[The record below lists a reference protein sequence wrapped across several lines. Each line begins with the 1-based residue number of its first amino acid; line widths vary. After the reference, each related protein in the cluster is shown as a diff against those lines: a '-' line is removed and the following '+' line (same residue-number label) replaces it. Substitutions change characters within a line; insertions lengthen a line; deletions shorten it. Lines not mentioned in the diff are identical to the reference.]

1 LRKQRNAR
9 QRDKEK
15 LDALG
20 RDASVVAV
28 REQAVQVDVP
38 DEKLVDDQRD
48 DAERPR
54 HDEIRQKLA
63 SHCATPYPCTA
74 AKTVAF
80 STFIYLYEKIK
91 GLSRAIKEVDL
102 ELRLT
107 YPSLDKDGDY
117 SALPPA
123 YRPFMEALVTDWRGH
138 RLFGLETLPD
148 YDDLR
153 GLDCLI
159 NVAADRLLRTETEHA
174 YALSV
179 WCQRNDMAAGRFDR
193 GLFLRPGRG

>member
-1 LRKQRNAR
+1 LR
-9 QRDKEK
+9 
-15 LDALG
+15 DALPLHRSKNG
-20 RDASVVAV
+20 CI
-28 REQAVQVDVP
+28 Q
-38 DEKLVDDQRD
+38 
-48 DAERPR
+48 
-54 HDEIRQKLA
+54 
-63 SHCATPYPCTA
+63 Y
-74 AKTVAF
+74 
-80 STFIYLYEKIK
+80 IYLSIRENQ
-91 GLSRAIKEVDL
+91 GPFARDKEVDL